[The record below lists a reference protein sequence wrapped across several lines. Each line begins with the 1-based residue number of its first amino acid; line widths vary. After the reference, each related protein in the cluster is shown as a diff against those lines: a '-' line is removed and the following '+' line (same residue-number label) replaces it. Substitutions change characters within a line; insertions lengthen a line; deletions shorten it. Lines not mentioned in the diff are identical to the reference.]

1 MEKKT
6 IFTFS
11 ALPYRQKI
19 HVDGYYFGSRDKS
32 LAIVG
37 STRGD
42 EYQQI
47 FVCGLLIQALRK
59 LEAAGDF
66 AADAGVVVI
75 PSASQFSMNVGK
87 RFWPMDNTDINR
99 MFPGYDQGETT
110 QRLAN
115 SIFEEVRGYANGIQL
130 ASFYLP
136 GEFVPHVRY
145 MNTGYHK
152 SDDGLAFGLQYLMTR
167 EPAPI
172 DTTTLNYNWQV
183 FGSNAFSVYAKS
195 TGRIDP
201 KAARRV
207 VAAILRYMR
216 YKGMLKE
223 GVKLPAGR
231 ETVRI
236 DSAGLRKQLSHVGG
250 FVHFA
255 LKVGDYVDEGTVVGQ
270 IFDPFTAEC
279 LEELKSPCSGQLFYV
294 RSDCVAVSEHEL
306 MFSVTPIEQVVV
318 I

>member
-1 MEKKT
+1 MEIKK

-19 HVDGYYFGSRDKS
+19 HVNGYYFGSQEKT
-32 LAIVG
+32 LAVVG

-47 FVCGLLIQALRK
+47 FVCGLLVQALK
-59 LEAAGDF
+59 KIEAAGELDNN
-66 AADAGVVVI
+66 AGILVI

-99 MFPGYDQGETT
+99 MFPGYNLGETT

-115 SIFEEVRGYANGIQL
+115 SIFEEVRGYENGIQL
-130 ASFYLP
+130 ASFYRP

-152 SDDGLAFGLQYLMTR
+152 SDDGMAFGLQYFLMR

-172 DTTTLNYNWQV
+172 DTTTLNFNWQV
-183 FGSNAFSVYAKS
+183 FDTNAFSIYAK
-195 TGRIDP
+195 TTDRIDP

-216 YKGMLKE
+216 YKGMIKSE
-223 GVKLPAGR
+223 INLPAGR

-236 DSAGLRKQLSHVGG
+236 NESDLQRQHTTVGG
-250 FVHFA
+250 FVHFD
-255 LKVGDYVDEGTVVGQ
+255 LKVGDYVDKGTVVGR
-270 IFDPFTAEC
+270 IFDPCTAEM
-279 LEELKSPCSGQLFYV
+279 LEELKSPCSGQLFYTC
-294 RSDCVAVSEHEL
+294 SEQAVPEHEL
-306 MFSVTPIEQVVV
+306 MFTVTPIEQVVV

>member
-19 HVDGYYFGSRDKS
+19 PVDGYYFGGQAKS

-47 FVCGLLIQALRK
+47 FVCGLLIQALKR
-59 LEAAGDF
+59 LEEAGDF
-66 AADAGVVVI
+66 AGDAGVVVI

-115 SIFEEVRGYANGIQL
+115 SIFEEVRSYENGIQL

-152 SDDGLAFGLQYLMTR
+152 SDDGMAFGLQYLMTR

-183 FGSNAFSVYAKS
+183 FGTNAFSIYAKS
-195 TGRIDP
+195 TDRIDP

-216 YKGMLKE
+216 HKGMLKAE
-223 GVKLPAGR
+223 LKLPAGR
-231 ETVRI
+231 ETVKI
-236 DSAGLRKQLSHVGG
+236 DGAGLQKKFSGAGG
-250 FVHFA
+250 FVHFN
-255 LKVGDYVDEGTVVGQ
+255 LKVGDYVDKGTAVGQ

-279 LEELKSPCSGQLFYV
+279 LEELRAPCSGQLFYV
-294 RSDCVAVSEHEL
+294 RSEQVAVAEHEL

>member
-19 HVDGYYFGSRDKS
+19 PVDGYYFGGQAKS

-47 FVCGLLIQALRK
+47 FVCGLLIQALKK
-59 LEAAGDF
+59 LEEAGDF
-66 AADAGVVVI
+66 AGDAGVLVI
-75 PSASQFSMNVGK
+75 QSANQFSMNVGK

-115 SIFEEVRGYANGIQL
+115 SIFEEVRSYENGTQL

-145 MNTGYHK
+145 TNKGYQR
-152 SDDGLAFGLQYLMTR
+152 SDEGMAFGLQYLMTR

-183 FGSNAFSVYAKS
+183 FGTNAFSIYAKS
-195 TGRIDP
+195 TDRIDP

-216 YKGMLKE
+216 HKGMLKAE
-223 GVKLPAGR
+223 LKLPAGR

-236 DSAGLRKQLSHVGG
+236 DGAELRKKLSGAGG
-250 FVHFA
+250 FVHFN

-294 RSDCVAVSEHEL
+294 RSEQVAVAEHEL

>member
-1 MEKKT
+1 
-6 IFTFS
+6 
-11 ALPYRQKI
+11 
-19 HVDGYYFGSRDKS
+19 
-32 LAIVG
+32 
-37 STRGD
+37 
-42 EYQQI
+42 
-47 FVCGLLIQALRK
+47 
-59 LEAAGDF
+59 
-66 AADAGVVVI
+66 
-75 PSASQFSMNVGK
+75 
-87 RFWPMDNTDINR
+87 MDNTDINR

-183 FGSNAFSVYAKS
+183 FGSNAFSIYAKS